1 MSETDNPGS
10 HESTTFVGSPNVDR
24 QSNPDSTPAPAAD
37 PAPTPAPDFAAM
49 KEALPDDLK
58 GEPGLA
64 PFTSLEGMA
73 RSLVEAQR
81 LVGKRVEDMTPEQ
94 IAKVRKNFGAPDDA
108 GGYELA
114 RPENLPDGFE
124 YNEALE
130 KQAREWFHQAG
141 LNNKQAATIYDEF
154 MEYTSQQFADI
165 QRAAASA
172 KDEAEKVLRRE
183 WSQAF
188 DKNVN
193 LAKRAVARFGGQELQ
208 KFLDETQLGNDP
220 RVIRAFDKV
229 ARKVGEDT
237 LEGEGSGRLGGLMP
251 EEAKAEIAKI
261 MAGPAYFDPKHPE
274 HAGSVAEVER
284 LFKQAHPEGDTI

>member
-10 HESTTFVGSPNVDR
+10 HESTTSVGSRNVDPE
-24 QSNPDSTPAPAAD
+24 SNPGPTPAPAGD

-58 GEPGLA
+58 SEPGLA
-64 PFTSLEGMA
+64 SFTSLEGMA

-94 IAKVRKNFGAPDDA
+94 IAKVHRNFGAPGDA

-114 RPENLPDGFE
+114 RPENLPDGFQF
-124 YNEALE
+124 NEVLE

-141 LNNKQAATIYDEF
+141 LNNKQAATIYDKF

-165 QRAAASA
+165 QRTAASV
-172 KDEAEKVLRRE
+172 KDETEKVLRRE
-183 WSQAF
+183 WGQAF

-208 KFLDETQLGNDP
+208 NFLDETQLGNDP

-237 LEGEGSGRLGGLMP
+237 LEGEGTGRFGGLMP
-251 EEAKAEIAKI
+251 DEARAEIART

-274 HAGSVAEVER
+274 HAGAVAEVER
-284 LFKQAHPEGDTI
+284 LFKQAHPEGEAV